1 MAWTRRS
8 LLLMIGFAAILA
20 AGAGSDLRQSIGPS
34 RLREQPPSTSEAPSG
49 LAAPTPGDEG
59 DAVLGVLSQVPTSP
73 PLRRTDRP
81 LPQPRQAP
89 HLSVLPALPKWQSP
103 NATGAHPA
111 GSAESR
117 PAPAMPENTEHE
129 TGSPS
134 AQAKR
139 ASDPQSESLGG
150 SRAAQGAADPA
161 SGSMQETAGPAEL
174 ARPPVSPDTLAADA
188 PPSPP
193 RVVPPRVL
201 SMAGIDYPG
210 EAFHLIVRRQDL
222 GSGLQVV
229 GAEGTVSLR
238 ALVRADGA
246 VRDVEVVSS
255 SGSAVLDRTAVETVL
270 RWQFAPATRDGVPI
284 DAYVT
289 LKIRYVVR

>member
-1 MAWTRRS
+1 MAWARRS

-20 AGAGSDLRQSIGPS
+20 GGAALDLRQATGPS
-34 RLREQPPSTSEAPSG
+34 YLREQPSSTSEAPSG
-49 LAAPTPGDEG
+49 LGTPTARDEG
-59 DAVLGVLSQVPTSP
+59 DAAIGLVSQVPPSP
-73 PLRRTDRP
+73 PLRQADRP
-81 LPQPRQAP
+81 LPQPHQAP
-89 HLSVLPALPKWQSP
+89 HPSAPPALPKWQSP
-103 NATGAHPA
+103 TATGAHPA

-129 TGSPS
+129 MGSPS
-134 AQAKR
+134 AQTRR
-139 ASDPQSESLGG
+139 ASDPRSESLGG
-150 SRAAQGAADPA
+150 ARAGQGAAALA
-161 SGSMQETAGPAEL
+161 SGSVQETTGPAEL
-174 ARPPVSPDTLAADA
+174 ARPPVSPPDTSGAKA
-188 PPSPP
+188 PSPP

-201 SMAGIDYPG
+201 STAGTDYPG
-210 EAFHLIVRRQDL
+210 EAFHLVVRRQDL
-222 GSGLQVV
+222 GSGLQMV

-246 VRDVEVVSS
+246 VRDVEIVSS

-270 RWQFAPATRDGVPI
+270 RWYFAPATGDGVSI

>member
-20 AGAGSDLRQSIGPS
+20 VGAGSDLRQSTSPP
-34 RLREQPPSTSEAPSG
+34 RLREQSPSTSEAPSG
-49 LAAPTPGDEG
+49 LAAPTAGDEG
-59 DAVLGVLSQVPTSP
+59 DVVMGVVSQVPPSLP
-73 PLRRTDRP
+73 RRTDRP
-81 LPQPRQAP
+81 LPQPRLAP
-89 HLSVLPALPKWQSP
+89 HTSAPPALPKWQSP
-103 NATGAHPA
+103 NATGAHPT

-117 PAPAMPENTEHE
+117 PAPAMPENTEQE
-129 TGSPS
+129 MGSPS
-134 AQAKR
+134 AQTKR

-150 SRAAQGAADPA
+150 SRAGQGAAVPA

-188 PPSPP
+188 APSPP
-193 RVVPPRVL
+193 RVVPPRVI

-210 EAFHLIVRRQDL
+210 EAFHLVARRQDL

-255 SGSAVLDRTAVETVL
+255 SGSEVLDRTAVETVL
-270 RWQFAPATRDGVPI
+270 RWHFAPATRDGVPI

-289 LKIRYVVR
+289 LKIRYMVR